1 LKPFVRLAGWWKQR
15 LTASSSSTTYYLSC
29 HCGQTC
35 EGQRQR
41 RHQVVRCSRCNRE
54 QFVLPLSPLPAVRP
68 GTAAATAESP
78 SRPLWLVP
86 LLAGGVTFLL
96 MVALFAA
103 FWDYIIPGRGS
114 TATATRP
121 PGTAEQHLAIGRKAL
136 QIGDFRLAL
145 EELTAAQALLLANPQ
160 SLAADD
166 RKQLPQLHRQ
176 AALLTDWPKDSLEQ
190 VLTRLASLR
199 DDEWQTVI
207 GKYHGKV
214 FVFDLEVRRDAAR
227 QYQVRFTR
235 PPGRLMLRLDLQD
248 LVLFQHL
255 PVDNPQR
262 IWFAARL
269 AEVKREAADR
279 CLIRFE
285 PNDAVLLT
293 DVNPLVLGA
302 QVPDAHLALQR
313 KWTTELP

>member
-1 LKPFVRLAGWWKQR
+1 M
-15 LTASSSSTTYYLSC
+15 
-29 HCGQTC
+29 
-35 EGQRQR
+35 
-41 RHQVVRCSRCNRE
+41 
-54 QFVLPLSPLPAVRP
+54 
-68 GTAAATAESP
+68 
-78 SRPLWLVP
+78 WLVP
-86 LLAGGVTFLL
+86 LLAGGATFLV

-103 FWDYIIPGRGS
+103 FWDYIIPGRGPGS
-114 TATATRP
+114 TATRP
-121 PGTAEQHLAIGRKAL
+121 LGTAEQHLTIGRKAL

-166 RKQLPQLHRQ
+166 RKQLQQLHRQ

-190 VLTRLASLR
+190 VLTRLAPLR

-235 PPGRLMLRLDLQD
+235 PPGRLALRLDLQD
-248 LVLFQHL
+248 LVLLQHL

-279 CLIRFE
+279 CLIRLE

-302 QVPDAHLALQR
+302 QVPDAQLALQR
-313 KWTTELP
+313 KWTAELP